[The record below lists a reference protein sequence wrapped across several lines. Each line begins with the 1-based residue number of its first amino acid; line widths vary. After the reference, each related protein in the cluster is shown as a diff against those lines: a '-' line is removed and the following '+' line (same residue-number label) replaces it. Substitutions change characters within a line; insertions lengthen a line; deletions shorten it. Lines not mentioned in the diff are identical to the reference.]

1 MFRSRIDLGGKTR
14 VLKVGLLASPALLR
28 CQRSLNSL
36 VKCTTSRLPL
46 NCLWTRQKSTCLNIN
61 EAAYSWQ
68 GSSSHTYL
76 FVAVCGS
83 SFSWKHTNKRC
94 CVAFQGTQIAVV
106 LVGAVWE
113 APGLIWGWQEHTG
126 KWNIYMYIKGGKHDI
141 MWHHHIKAVI
151 SNRGAN
157 SRQANMMERCNWA
170 NKGHSWYQ

>member
-76 FVAVCGS
+76 FVPMRTAAAFPGSRPTEGATWSSKEPKLPSCFWTLSGS
-83 SFSWKHTNKRC
+83 SWADLRLAGTHWKMKY
-94 CVAFQGTQIAVV
+94 
-106 LVGAVWE
+106 
-113 APGLIWGWQEHTG
+113 
-126 KWNIYMYIKGGKHDI
+126 IY
-141 MWHHHIKAVI
+141 W
-151 SNRGAN
+151 
-157 SRQANMMERCNWA
+157 W
-170 NKGHSWYQ
+170 SWYYVVSSYKGCDQ

>member
-61 EAAYSWQ
+61 EAAYYWQ

-76 FVAVCGS
+76 FVPMRTAAAAAFPGSRPEQKVLRGLPRKRNCRCAFGCGLGS
-83 SFSWKHTNKRC
+83 SWADLRLAGTHWKSS
-94 CVAFQGTQIAVV
+94 
-106 LVGAVWE
+106 
-113 APGLIWGWQEHTG
+113 
-126 KWNIYMYIKGGKHDI
+126 IYTYIKDTDGDI
-141 MWHHHIKAVI
+141 MSYHHIKAVI

-157 SRQANMMERCNWA
+157 GKHDGRLLLSQ
-170 NKGHSWYQ
+170 